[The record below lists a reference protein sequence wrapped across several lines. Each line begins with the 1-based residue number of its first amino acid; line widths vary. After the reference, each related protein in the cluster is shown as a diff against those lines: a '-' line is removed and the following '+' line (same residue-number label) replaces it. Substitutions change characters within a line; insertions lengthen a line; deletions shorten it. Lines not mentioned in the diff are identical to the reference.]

1 MHFIAIRLKDIL
13 AFGRTSAIAAVAAIF
28 AASAGMAADEAA
40 ADDSRDPLKRPG
52 GAAYGIGWNEIWSV
66 DGVACAFAL
75 ASIPT
80 LMVVNHL
87 FYLHTVK
94 RKAIDH
100 RPDNSS
106 RDIESRT
113 SRDDIN
119 ENSSRNAVSGSD
131 VRNDWAVTRAE
142 IATLRKKSVATYEE
156 YFEFN
161 TLLKRYGLPS
171 LLLFLTVMCV
181 ILAAPMVVRG
191 GLPFQGYCYGAV
203 GAYVYV
209 LMSLGYRNMRSDILP
224 GFVAW
229 CAAQMLLGGILGV
242 VLSETWPQSGGEAHA
257 NQNSAPSGLLFLAGL
272 SPRFVITAV
281 QDTLRRVWFSGVG
294 SAASNRALPLNH
306 LRGINPAI
314 EDRLMEEGV
323 FDTYTMAMSNPLK
336 LFRNTP
342 FDRRQILAWIDEAL
356 LIYVLPASWQLFEN
370 EGITGAIDLSWI
382 YYQVPKASDHERHSN
397 LVSSESFKKLAE
409 RVKMDADM
417 LADTIERLT
426 EDAQLR
432 QVWALYQ
439 DEVAHQ

>member
-1 MHFIAIRLKDIL
+1 MSLKKR
-13 AFGRTSAIAAVAAIF
+13 AVPSATSFLRRFSPAYFLLFVST
-28 AASAGMAADEAA
+28 AS
-40 ADDSRDPLKRPG
+40 
-52 GAAYGIGWNEIWSV
+52 
-66 DGVACAFAL
+66 FAL
-75 ASIPT
+75 ASDSTHGDLQTQPSNSRDFTSEAGRDIAWSAELIACAVILATIPS

-100 RPDNSS
+100 GTDSNSQERGSLEEGGDSEDN
-106 RDIESRT
+106 DGIH
-113 SRDDIN
+113 
-119 ENSSRNAVSGSD
+119 
-131 VRNDWAVTRAE
+131 NDWAAARAQ
-142 IATLRKKSVATYEE
+142 IGRLRKKSVATYEE
-156 YFEFN
+156 YFEIK
-161 TLLKRYGLPS
+161 TLLKRYGLPT
-171 LLLFLTVMCV
+171 LLLFGTTLSI
-181 ILAAPMVVRG
+181 ILAAPIVAG
-191 GLPFQGYCYGAV
+191 EQLHFQGYCYGAA
-203 GAYVYV
+203 GAYVYIV
-209 LMSLGYRNMRSDILP
+209 MSLGYRNMRSDILP

-229 CAAQMLLGGILGV
+229 CAAQMLLGGILGM
-242 VLSETWPQSGGEAHA
+242 VLSETLPQNGGPNHA
-257 NQNSAPSGLLFLAGL
+257 DDPSAPAGILFLAGL

-281 QDTLRRVWFSGVG
+281 QDTLRRIWFSGVG

-342 FDRRQILAWIDEAL
+342 FDRRQILAWIDESL
-356 LIYVLPASWQLFEN
+356 LIYVLPSSWQLFEN
-370 EGITGAIDLSWI
+370 EGITGAIDLSWL
-382 YYQVPKASDHERHSN
+382 YYQVPDGSDKERHSN
-397 LVSSESFKKLAE
+397 LVNNESFQKLAE